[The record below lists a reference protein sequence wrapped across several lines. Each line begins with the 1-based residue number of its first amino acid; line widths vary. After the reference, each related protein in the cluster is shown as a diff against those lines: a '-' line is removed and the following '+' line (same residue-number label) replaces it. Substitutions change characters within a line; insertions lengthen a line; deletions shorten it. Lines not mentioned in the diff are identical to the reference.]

1 MSKYSREMRINVIK
15 FIVEENNTAHDA
27 AKSFGINRGQIL
39 KWLNLYRKHGLDGLC
54 NTNKSYPGDFKIH
67 VVESMHRNHWSIRHT
82 AAYFCIPQDTTVGKW
97 ERIYYEEGPEAL
109 NRDNRGRPHKNMED
123 SKKKPLPKKTEED
136 LISENQRLRMENEF
150 LKKKIEI
157 RERMMEEKRQKKSSL
172 KQ

>member
-1 MSKYSREMRINVIK
+1 MSKYSREMRIKVVK
-15 FIVEENNTAHDA
+15 FIIEENNTAHDA
-27 AKSFGINRGQIL
+27 ARNFGINRGHIL
-39 KWLNLYRKHGLDGLC
+39 KWLNLYKKHGLDGLC
-54 NTNKSYPGDFKIH
+54 NTNKSYPGEFKIH

-123 SKKKPLPKKTEED
+123 SKKPLPKKTEED

-157 RERMMEEKRQKKSSL
+157 RERMMEEKRQKKSSS